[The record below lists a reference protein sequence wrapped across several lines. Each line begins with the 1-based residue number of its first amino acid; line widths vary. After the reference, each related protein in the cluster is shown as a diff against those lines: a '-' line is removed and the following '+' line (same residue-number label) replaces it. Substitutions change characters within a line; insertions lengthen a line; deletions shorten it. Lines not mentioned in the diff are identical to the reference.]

1 MPAKK
6 NFDAE
11 LAGLEALRDVS
22 RESAQPQLAKA
33 LGLRNNFLVAKA
45 AAVALHH
52 QLTELTPELA
62 GAFERFLDSAKTD
75 PQCWAKNELAKTLA
89 AFEYQE
95 PELFLRGMRH
105 VQMEPVWGGT
115 ADSAGRLRSTC
126 ALALVQCRDVNSHRV
141 LVHLVP
147 LLADKEVP
155 VQVNAA
161 RAIEQ
166 VGSDAAA
173 LLLRLRAELG
183 SENPEIL
190 GACYAAVLALEGT
203 SAIAWAAKFLLP
215 ADDAAGEAAMAIAQ
229 TRTPEAFHAL
239 RSSFTQTSDAWFR
252 TVLLSAIA
260 LTRQPEATEWLLG
273 LIAQDEHGA
282 ADAHEAICRS
292 APSEATLERLKAL
305 GKPCPGN

>member
-1 MPAKK
+1 
-6 NFDAE
+6 
-11 LAGLEALRDVS
+11 
-22 RESAQPQLAKA
+22 
-33 LGLRNNFLVAKA
+33 
-45 AAVALHH
+45 
-52 QLTELTPELA
+52 
-62 GAFERFLDSAKTD
+62 
-75 PQCWAKNELAKTLA
+75 
-89 AFEYQE
+89 
-95 PELFLRGMRH
+95 MRH

-190 GACYAAVLALEGT
+190 SACYAAVLALEGT
-203 SAIAWAAKFLLP
+203 SAIAWVAKFLPP

-229 TRTPEAFHAL
+229 THTPEAFHAL
-239 RSSFTQTSDAWFR
+239 RSTFAQTSDAWFR

-273 LIAQDEHGA
+273 LIAQDEHSA

-292 APSEATLERLKAL
+292 APSEATLERLEEL
-305 GKPCPGN
+305 GKPCRGN